1 MPFPPSGNVKHPLL
15 CDDNTL
21 RKGRSSHNRIVVNV
35 SFSSLKLQKRLAAS
49 VLKCGKNK
57 IWMDPNEIS
66 EISLANSRFSI
77 RKLYKEGLILKKP
90 QKVHSRARVRLYKLA
105 KRKGRHMGIG
115 KRRGT
120 KNARTNQKTLW
131 IKRQRVLRRLLKR
144 LRDAKKIDRHLYH
157 SFYLKCKG
165 NQFKNKR
172 TLIEAIQREKTETLK
187 KKSIADQLEAKRLK
201 AQVLRNKR
209 KLKKDKEALS

>member
-1 MPFPPSGNVKHPLL
+1 MVILVRGILYPYDL
-15 CDDNTL
+15 CCSD
-21 RKGRSSHNRIVVNV
+21 RY
-35 SFSSLKLQKRLAAS
+35 SLKLQKRLAAS

-66 EISLANSRFSI
+66 EISLANSTLVYPYRGCYFPSRTGFSI

-90 QKVHSRARVRLYKLA
+90 QKIHSRARVRLYKLA

-115 KRRGT
+115 KRKGT

-144 LRDAKKIDRHLYH
+144 LRDTKKIDRHLYH

-201 AQVLRNKR
+201 AQILRNKR
-209 KLKKDKEALS
+209 KMKKDKETVA

>member
-1 MPFPPSGNVKHPLL
+1 M
-15 CDDNTL
+15 
-21 RKGRSSHNRIVVNV
+21 
-35 SFSSLKLQKRLAAS
+35 SLKLQKRLAAS